1 VQVEIDERMHN
12 YETLERT
19 VIEME
24 SQAANKIGEL
34 ERMENRLVELER
46 EIDMEHMEGYLV
58 YRLEDVRDLV
68 NSLKPYTKDKNE
80 SCLIKQEDAI

>member
-1 VQVEIDERMHN
+1 MHN

-19 VIEME
+19 VVEME

-46 EIDMEHMEGYLV
+46 EIDMEHMNGYLV

-68 NSLKPYTKDKNE
+68 NSLKPYTKDNNE

>member
-1 VQVEIDERMHN
+1 VQVEIDERMQN

-24 SQAANKIGEL
+24 SQAANKKGEL
-34 ERMENRLVELER
+34 ERMENRLIELEK
-46 EIDMEHMEGYLV
+46 EIDMEHMNGYLL

-68 NSLKPYTKDKNE
+68 NSLKPYTKDNN
-80 SCLIKQEDAI
+80 